1 MPSAMRVG
9 PIRACRKKRVP
20 SGARA
25 KAKACDRLLA
35 ALSTAA
41 LAGCS
46 AAPSHSILGSYF
58 PSWMICALV
67 GLLATVIIRQI
78 FVSVGI
84 DRTLPAPLLV
94 YLALAVAGAFATWLI
109 WLDGA

>member
-1 MPSAMRVG
+1 MWMSR
-9 PIRACRKKRVP
+9 IRAYWQGVTL
-20 SGARA
+20 RA
-25 KAKACDRLLA
+25 VVTATVGHPLSA
-35 ALSTAA
+35 ALCAA
-41 LAGCS
+41 TLAGCS

-67 GLLATVIIRQI
+67 GLFATVIIRQI
-78 FVSVGI
+78 LVSVGI

-109 WLDGA
+109 WLDRA

>member
-1 MPSAMRVG
+1 MWMSRV
-9 PIRACRKKRVP
+9 
-20 SGARA
+20 
-25 KAKACDRLLA
+25 KAYWLGVTLWAVVKASVRHPLSA
-35 ALSTAA
+35 ALCAAA

-46 AAPSHSILGSYF
+46 AAPSHNILGSYF

-78 FVSVGI
+78 LVSVGI

-109 WLDGA
+109 WLDRA